1 MQIRNKEAPMSLDP
15 YRLCPCGSGKK
26 IKFCCSKDILSDLDK
41 VIRSIEGDQRAAALD
56 HLTKL
61 IEDKGDRPALLS
73 LKASLQLSMST
84 LEDAAATIDRLSEIS
99 PNSSATLALQAQLN
113 GERGEV
119 DAAIDELQ
127 RSFEYA
133 DGTLA
138 GSIYPAIM
146 AIVENAIEEGRFLT
160 ARAHL
165 MLLTG
170 FSNGNDRA
178 ALSLLLRID
187 SARDLTC
194 LVKEDYVPEVV
205 EDGAPWVGEY
215 RAAMLSSNRGNW
227 RAACESLVS
236 LSQKVP
242 RQPAIVRSI
251 AILQGWL
258 GQEQKAAQTWH
269 EYAALEGV
277 PQDRAVEAESLA
289 QILDDDQMDTIE
301 KVRVTYAVND
311 MDRLM
316 ERLLSDRRFVR
327 APAGANDLFA
337 APDQPPPRGLFVFL
351 DRPVSDDKA
360 ATQPAE
366 FPMMLG
372 IVAVFG
378 KETDREA
385 RLELLLDRDPAFEIH
400 KKSMCEVGG
409 EWLGDVKNEE
419 RHSETSL
426 DEWVFTTRWHP
437 PEGCLGDDLQNA
449 ARVLGREALLN
460 RWPTLPRRAL
470 GGKSPRDAAAEPAYR
485 IRLLAAILSLEL
497 APSLG
502 FTLDDT
508 NQLRQHLGLPTAE
521 LIDPTGKDIHKIPLC
536 ELQRLEIAKVA
547 GDQLAVVLQ
556 RALVKG
562 LQRTVYGA
570 ATEMLSR
577 GLTNA
582 EINKP
587 SLYKLAVENAPDSR
601 LALKWVL
608 EAEQSAEAEKKSPA
622 PWLVTELSLRIV
634 RAEFEDVNR
643 VMNILR
649 TRHLREPGIAQQVAE
664 VLARFGLLPQAR
676 GAEDGQPAAEAAPQ
690 AAPETKKLW
699 TPESAAA
706 PAGQSPSK
714 LWLPGMD

>member
-1 MQIRNKEAPMSLDP
+1 MSLDP

-26 IKFCCSKDILSDLDK
+26 VKFCCSKDILSDLDK

-84 LEDAAATIDRLSEIS
+84 LDEAAATIGRLTEIS
-99 PNSSATLALQAQLN
+99 PNNSAVLALQAQLN

-133 DGTLA
+133 DGTLS

-146 AIVENAIEEGRFLT
+146 AIVENAVDEGRLLT

-187 SARDLTC
+187 SSRDLTC
-194 LVKEDYVPEVV
+194 LVKEDYVPEAV
-205 EDGAPWVGEY
+205 EDGVPWAGEY
-215 RAAMLSSNRGNW
+215 RVALQSANRGNW

-242 RQPAIVRSI
+242 RQPAILRSI

-258 GQEQKAAQTWH
+258 GQEQKAVQAWH
-269 EYAALEGV
+269 EYAALEAV
-277 PQDRAVEAESLA
+277 PLDRAVEAESLA
-289 QILDDDQMDTIE
+289 QTLDDDQMDVIE

-327 APAGANDLFA
+327 APAGSHEMFA
-337 APDQPPPRGLFVFL
+337 GADQPPPRGLFVFL
-351 DRPVSDDKA
+351 NRAPLEENAKP
-360 ATQPAE
+360 QPQE
-366 FPMMLG
+366 FPVMIG

-378 KETDREA
+378 RETDREA
-385 RLELLLDRDPAFEIH
+385 RLEFILDRDSECELH
-400 KKSMCEVGG
+400 KTTMRETGG
-409 EWLGDVKNEE
+409 EWLGEPTAEE
-419 RHSETSL
+419 KHSEAAL
-426 DEWVFTTRWHP
+426 DNWVFTTRWHP
-437 PEGCLGDDLQNA
+437 PEGFLGDELQDA
-449 ARVLGREALLN
+449 ARVLEREALLN
-460 RWPTLPRRAL
+460 RWPTMPRRML
-470 GGKSPRDAAAEPAYR
+470 DGKSPREAAPDPAYR
-485 IRLLAAILSLEL
+485 VRLLAAILALEL
-497 APSLG
+497 TPSLG

-508 NQLRQHLGLPTAE
+508 NELRRSLGLPVAE
-521 LIDPTGKDIHKIPLC
+521 SIDPNAKDIHRIPLC

-547 GDQLAVVLQ
+547 NDQLPVVLQ

-562 LQRTVYGA
+562 LQRTVYCV

-577 GLTNA
+577 GLTSA

-587 SLYKLAVENAPDSR
+587 SLYKLAVENALDSR
-601 LALKWVL
+601 LAVKWVL
-608 EAEQSAEAEKKSPA
+608 EAEQFAEAEKKSPA

-649 TRHLREPGIAQQVAE
+649 TRHLKEPGIAQQVAD

-676 GAEDGQPAAEAAPQ
+676 GGGDSAPAAEAAPQ
-690 AAPETKKLW
+690 AAPEPKKLW
-699 TPESAAA
+699 TPDSAAA
-706 PAGQSPSK
+706 PAGQAPSK
-714 LWLPGMD
+714 LWLPGME